1 MSHHAA
7 AAHGGAPR
15 PEWVASRPAGDW
27 SPERQAALAVP
38 PVAGR
43 KGPDRAAT
51 MSLRDGCVNP
61 MEPGLENPP
70 AGVHRPA
77 PGPRWRH
84 HGYVAFGYGLLDAV
98 FQTVI
103 TVSTVGFGEVH
114 NFSAGQKVFTIV
126 LILTGVGTAAYTFS
140 MLVEMLVEGYLAD
153 EFGRRR
159 MQRQISGMHGH
170 VVVCGWGRVGR
181 AITRSLRTS
190 HAEVVVIDSS
200 AERIATVDGPSVCGD
215 ATDEEVLRAAGIERA
230 RVLITAL
237 NGDAENLYVALTGRS
252 MRRDLFIVARTASDA
267 AVPKLLQ
274 AGADRVVNPQ
284 DLGGARMA
292 ALAVQPHVAEFLD
305 VVMHDGSLEFRLQEI
320 DVPSGSP
327 LVGQTLR
334 SARVHARTGVLV
346 LAVRH
351 PSQDFRTN
359 PAPDEQIKDGD
370 VLVVI
375 GNTEQV
381 ASLRALAH
389 ATKG

>member
-1 MSHHAA
+1 
-7 AAHGGAPR
+7 
-15 PEWVASRPAGDW
+15 
-27 SPERQAALAVP
+27 
-38 PVAGR
+38 
-43 KGPDRAAT
+43 
-51 MSLRDGCVNP
+51 
-61 MEPGLENPP
+61 
-70 AGVHRPA
+70 
-77 PGPRWRH
+77 
-84 HGYVAFGYGLLDAV
+84 
-98 FQTVI
+98 
-103 TVSTVGFGEVH
+103 
-114 NFSAGQKVFTIV
+114 
-126 LILTGVGTAAYTFS
+126 

-159 MQRQISGMHGH
+159 MQRQISEMHGH

-181 AITRSLRTS
+181 AIARSLRAS
-190 HAEVVVIDSS
+190 HAEVVVVDSS
-200 AERIATVDGPSVCGD
+200 AERIATVDGPAVCGD

-252 MRRDLFIVARTASDA
+252 MRRDLFIVARTASEA

-320 DVPSGSP
+320 NVPSGSP
-327 LVGQTLR
+327 LAGQTLR
-334 SARVHARTGVLV
+334 SARVHAHTGVLV

-351 PSQDFRTN
+351 PGHDFRTN
-359 PAPDEQIKDGD
+359 PAPEEQIKDGD

-381 ASLRALAH
+381 ASLRTLAY
-389 ATKG
+389 AIKG